1 MANRIALLFQEGN
14 FVGREYFARLAAA
27 GRTPHLTVAVGR
39 MKPESVAFEEAR
51 TGGRWNPPALPSG
64 HPTLSFDSLKN
75 PSLLD
80 VLRRER
86 IDICIQGGVGI
97 LKPEHLAL
105 PRLGWI
111 NVHPG
116 RLPAYRGNS
125 CPEWALYEDA
135 PIVATAHLI
144 DQGIDTGP
152 IICERA
158 MTVPL
163 DWSYVDLRSR
173 LYAHCADVLVEALK
187 RLDNATPETL
197 SSFVRPQIEEGARY
211 LPPIPADKLAIAK
224 AKLRPEAV
232 AA

>member
-1 MANRIALLFQEGN
+1 MANRVALLFQDGN
-14 FVGREYFARLAAA
+14 FVGREYFAKLAAA
-27 GRTPHLTVAVGR
+27 GRKPHLTVAIGQ
-39 MKPESVAFEEAR
+39 MKPESVAIEEAR
-51 TGGRWNPPALPSG
+51 TGGRWNPPQFPAN
-64 HPTLSFDSLKN
+64 HPTLRFDSLKN
-75 PSLLD
+75 PSMIE

-86 IDICIQGGVGI
+86 IDICIQGGIGI
-97 LKPEHLAL
+97 LKAEHLAL

-135 PIVATAHLI
+135 PIVATAHII

-152 IICERA
+152 VICERA
-158 MTVPL
+158 MKVPL
-163 DWSYVDLRSR
+163 DWSYADLRAR
-173 LYAHCADVLVEALK
+173 LYGHCADVLIEALA

-197 SSFVRPQIEEGARY
+197 DRFVKPQPAEGARY
-211 LPPIPADKLAIAK
+211 LPQIPPDKLATAK
-224 AKLRPEAV
+224 SKLRPEAV